1 MSSTIT
7 RCAISRKPTTSVT
20 ARAVSHVSIAVPMQL
35 TSSLSA
41 PTDAAPAAS

>member
-1 MSSTIT
+1 MSSTT
-7 RCAISRKPTTSVT
+7 ARCATSRKPTTSVT

-41 PTDAAPAAS
+41 PTDAAPPAS